1 MAHCTSN
8 GKHRIV
14 YHWVI
19 GRGGMLGS
27 SVERRLGRK
36 EKVFGKHFQF
46 NWSSQEVCLQ
56 QIVDAVGQ
64 FDQLVAGEPWSLYW
78 CAGVGTMSASED
90 VLRREEVVVKG
101 LLSALRSDL
110 GSRAANGTLFFSSSA
125 GGVYAGS
132 QLPPMTEL
140 TEVAALS
147 AYGAQKL
154 RIEESYKQFAS
165 VTGAKVVIGRIANL
179 YGPSQNRLKGQGLIT
194 SICQQALLRKP
205 VQIFVG
211 LDTLRNYIFVD
222 DAAEVIIRLASAA
235 HLRPNASVVTKVV
248 CSSTNH
254 SISSVLRECDSVFGF
269 TPQIVLIRKQN
280 EGVYPPDLLE
290 LEADSFERTPLIVG
304 ISRVREG
311 LLKEH
316 QSDHLIGAKL

>member
-1 MAHCTSN
+1 
-8 GKHRIV
+8 
-14 YHWVI
+14 
-19 GRGGMLGS
+19 MLGS
-27 SVERRLGRK
+27 SVERQLGRK
-36 EKVFGKHFQF
+36 EKVFGEHFQF
-46 NWSSQEVCLQ
+46 NWSSQEESLQ

-64 FDQLVAGEPWSLYW
+64 FGQLVADERWSLYW

-90 VLRREEVVVKG
+90 VLRREELVVER

-132 QLPPMTEL
+132 QMPPMTEL

-147 AYGAQKL
+147 DYGAQKL
-154 RIEESYKQFAS
+154 RLEEKYKQFAS

-179 YGPSQNRLKGQGLIT
+179 YGPFQNRLKGQGLVT

-222 DAAEVIIRLASAA
+222 DAAEVILRLARTA
-235 HLRPNASVVTKVV
+235 HLRPDASVVTKVI
-248 CSSTNH
+248 CSSTNY
-254 SISSVLRECDSVFGF
+254 SISSILKECDSVFGF
-269 TPQIVLIRKQN
+269 APQIVLIRKQN
-280 EGVYPPDLLE
+280 EGAYPPDLRMKSVLE

-304 ISRVREG
+304 ISRVWER
-311 LLKEH
+311 LRREH
-316 QSDHLIGAKL
+316 QSDNLIGAKL

>member
-1 MAHCTSN
+1 M
-8 GKHRIV
+8 

-36 EKVFGKHFQF
+36 EKVFGKHFHF
-46 NWSSQEVCLQ
+46 NWSSQEESLQ
-56 QIVDAVGQ
+56 QMNDAVGQ
-64 FDQLVAGEPWSLYW
+64 FSQLVADEPWSLYW

-90 VLRREEVVVKG
+90 VLRREEVVVER
-101 LLSALRSDL
+101 LLIALNSGL
-110 GSRAANGTLFFSSSA
+110 GSRVANGALFFSSSA

-132 QLPPMTEL
+132 QQPPMTEL
-140 TEVAALS
+140 TEVTALS

-154 RIEESYKQFAS
+154 RLEEICKQFALD
-165 VTGAKVVIGRIANL
+165 TGAKVVIGRIANL
-179 YGPSQNRLKGQGLIT
+179 YGPSQNRLKGQGLVT

-222 DAAEVIIRLASAA
+222 DAAEVITRLARTA
-235 HLRPNASVVTKVV
+235 HLRPNASVVTKVI
-248 CSSTNH
+248 CSRTNH
-254 SISSVLRECDSVFGF
+254 SISSVLKECDSVFGF

-280 EGVYPPDLLE
+280 EGVYPTDLRMKSVLE
-290 LEADSFERTPLIVG
+290 LETDSFEHTPLIVG
-304 ISRVREG
+304 VSRVWEG
-311 LLKEH
+311 LRREH
-316 QSDHLIGAKL
+316 QSDHLIGTKL